1 MFFEIDNI
9 SKKEYFIREESII
22 FTIEF
27 YRMES
32 GKCPVEEF
40 MDALPI
46 KLRVKAIDSLQI
58 LEEMGT
64 TLRSPYSKYIRDG
77 IMELRIKFSSDIVR
91 IFYFFQK
98 EIQLACKY
106 KADYERRHYHE

>member
-1 MFFEIDNI
+1 
-9 SKKEYFIREESII
+9 
-22 FTIEF
+22 
-27 YRMES
+27 
-32 GKCPVEEF
+32 

-91 IFYFFQK
+91 IFFFQK
-98 EIQLACKY
+98 ENQLACKY